1 MVTLLAKWFI
11 RNKDSLTEGQLRHKY
26 GILCGALGVFL
37 NIVLFAFKFFAG
49 TLSGSIAI
57 TADAFNN
64 LSDAGSSVVTLL
76 GFKLANQKP
85 DKEHP
90 FGHGR
95 MEYLSGLLVSMLIIY
110 MGIELGKSSFSK
122 ILHPEEVVFSVVAV
136 VILVASIAVKMYMG
150 LYNRSVGKKINSA
163 AMVATAADCFSD
175 CLSTVAVLAATFVAH
190 FAKIYIDGYVGLVVA
205 VLIFIAGFRA
215 AKETLSPLLGQA
227 PEQDFVQEIYA
238 LVMKYEDVVGIHD
251 LVVHD
256 YGPGRRMISLHAEV
270 PSHKDIMKL
279 HDMVDNAEM
288 ELREKLNC
296 EAVIHMDPIV
306 TNDSITKE
314 TRERVALLVSAI
326 DPEFTIHDF
335 RMVAGPTHTNVIFD
349 VVVPHGCKL
358 SASEVEERVK
368 KSVRALDGN
377 YFAVIKVESSYI
389 A

>member
-11 RNKDSLTEGQLRHKY
+11 RNKDSLSEGQLRHKY
-26 GILCGALGVFL
+26 GVLCGALGIFL
-37 NIVLFAFKFFAG
+37 NLILFAGKLFAG
-49 TLSGSIAI
+49 MLSGSIAI

-110 MGIELGKSSFSK
+110 MGIELTKSSFSK
-122 ILHPEEVVFSVVAV
+122 ILHPEEVTFSIVAI
-136 VILVASIAVKMYMG
+136 VILAASIAVKLYMG
-150 LYNRSVGKKINSA
+150 IYNRNVGKKINSA
-163 AMVATAADCFSD
+163 AMVATATDSFSD
-175 CLSTVAVLAATFVAH
+175 CLSTVAVLCAALASH
-190 FAKIYIDGYVGLVVA
+190 FLKIYIDGYVGLLVA
-205 VLIFIAGFRA
+205 IFILIAGYRA

-227 PEQDFVQEIYA
+227 PEKEFVKEIEE

-270 PSHKDIMKL
+270 PSHKDIMML

-288 ELREKLNC
+288 ELKEKLHC

-306 TNDSITKE
+306 TNDGITEE
-314 TRERVALLVSAI
+314 TRERVALLVGAI
-326 DPEFTIHDF
+326 DPDFTIHDF
-335 RMVAGPTHTNVIFD
+335 RMVAGPTHTNLIFD
-349 VVVPHGCKL
+349 VVVPHDCRL

-377 YFAVIKVESSYI
+377 YYAVINVESSYVM
-389 A
+389 

>member
-11 RNKDSLTEGQLRHKY
+11 KNKESLSEGQLRHKY

-37 NIVLFAFKFFAG
+37 NLVLFVFKLFAG
-49 TLSGSIAI
+49 MLSGSIAI

-110 MGIELGKSSFSK
+110 MGIELVKSSFSK
-122 ILHPEEVVFSVVAV
+122 ILHPEEVTFSIVAV

-175 CLSTVAVLAATFVAH
+175 CLSTVAVLVATFVAH
-190 FAKIYIDGYVGLVVA
+190 FANIYIDGYVGLLVA
-205 VLIFIAGFRA
+205 VLIFVAGFRA

-227 PEQDFVQEIYA
+227 PEQDFVEEIYE

-270 PSHKDIMKL
+270 PSHKDIMML
-279 HDMVDNAEM
+279 HDMIDNAEM
-288 ELREKLNC
+288 ELREELSC

-314 TRERVALLVSAI
+314 TREKVALLVSAI

-349 VVVPHGCKL
+349 VVVPHGCRL
-358 SASEVEERVK
+358 SAAEVEERVK

-389 A
+389 S